1 MSTLD
6 EKAFT
11 KAYEAYWDAE
21 GTENGLRDAIAA
33 YLEETGLTRHHE
45 VALAS
50 KRFLNEQVAIL
61 RAETKESDNERT
73 S

>member
-1 MSTLD
+1 MSDLD

-21 GTENGLRDAIAA
+21 GTENGLRDAIAS
-33 YLEETGLTRHHE
+33 YLEDMGLTRHHE

-61 RAETKESDNERT
+61 RAETKEIDNERT

>member
-6 EKAFT
+6 EKAFA
-11 KAYEAYWDAE
+11 KAFEAYWDAE
-21 GTENGLRDAIAA
+21 GTENGLRDAIVA
-33 YLEETGLTRHHE
+33 YLEEMSLTRHHE

-50 KRFLNEQVAIL
+50 KRFLNEQMAML
-61 RAETKESDNERT
+61 RAEIKESENERT